1 MIYLQEIYT
10 YFHIYWAFLLNVFD
24 NFNIMRI
31 YSNYI
36 RYTVCYSGLY
46 FEPKLAN
53 IL

>member
-1 MIYLQEIYT
+1 MIYHL
-10 YFHIYWAFLLNVFD
+10 YFHIYWELFD
-24 NFNIMRI
+24 NCNIMRI

-36 RYTVCYSGLY
+36 TYTVCYSGLY

>member
-1 MIYLQEIYT
+1 MIYLQEIYI
-10 YFHIYWAFLLNVFD
+10 YYHICWAFLLKVFD
-24 NFNIMRI
+24 NFNITRI

-36 RYTVCYSGLY
+36 TYTVCYSRLY